1 MVPGIMG
8 GNAERGLALVEDSIE
23 MDLSYLS
30 NRIILAEY
38 WGFTYMLGALAGVRD
53 AELIERECGIILAG
67 EIGDWPFWN
76 RQAKLEAERL
86 LAQLAE
92 RTD

>member
-1 MVPGIMG
+1 
-8 GNAERGLALVEDSIE
+8 
-23 MDLSYLS
+23 
-30 NRIILAEY
+30 
-38 WGFTYMLGALAGVRD
+38 VRD
-53 AELIERECGIILAG
+53 AELIERECAIVLEG

-76 RQAKLEAERL
+76 RMAKMEAERL

>member
-1 MVPGIMG
+1 MI
-8 GNAERGLALVEDSIE
+8 
-23 MDLSYLS
+23 
-30 NRIILAEY
+30 
-38 WGFTYMLGALAGVRD
+38 GALTGVRD
-53 AELIERECGIILAG
+53 AELIERECSVILAYGFG
-67 EIGDWPFWN
+67 EWPFWN